1 MLNALHYSHQLLQQ
15 LTQKFP
21 AGNFIDATLGKGH
34 DSQFILQ
41 QAHFQGKLFAFD
53 IQEAALAYSFE
64 KFNQFKNFQAFLA
77 SHEQVDQYLPENLPI
92 HGAIFNLGYLPGAD
106 HQITTQYPSTIT
118 AIEKI
123 SRQLVPQGMII
134 IVVYSGHPAGKIE
147 RDQLLD
153 VLKDWSQE
161 EYSIL
166 QYNFINQKNNPP
178 FTLVIEKR

>member
-1 MLNALHYSHQLLQQ
+1 
-15 LTQKFP
+15 
-21 AGNFIDATLGKGH
+21 
-34 DSQFILQ
+34 
-41 QAHFQGKLFAFD
+41 
-53 IQEAALAYSFE
+53 
-64 KFNQFKNFQAFLA
+64 
-77 SHEQVDQYLPENLPI
+77 
-92 HGAIFNLGYLPGAD
+92 
-106 HQITTQYPSTIT
+106 
-118 AIEKI
+118 
-123 SRQLVPQGMII
+123 MII